1 MTLIVFGIIAEIFFE
16 KFIGLQ
22 ELLRYYLNIENV
34 LYFDEENNSL
44 IQP

>member
-1 MTLIVFGIIAEIFFE
+1 MTLIVFGVIAEIFFE
-16 KFIGLQ
+16 FIGLQ